1 MLRFA
6 QRSILRAALALLA
19 ITNLLES
26 PPARAQHLGDVSL
39 TTTTQILANG
49 VSCTGNPQ
57 NFFPANL
64 GQSFHL
70 ATAAISSGA
79 SSFGMEVDG
88 IDAVNDVFKI
98 SNPMI
103 TVGTQSFLVQ
113 GTGFMPIIRV
123 SLVCTLG
130 STFSMSYSGSF
141 ASNTIANVGAA

>member
-70 ATAAISSGA
+70 ATAAITSGA
-79 SSFGMEVDG
+79 ASFGLEIAGTDPASGPFHLSTRML
-88 IDAVNDVFKI
+88 
-98 SNPMI
+98 
-103 TVGTQSFLVQ
+103 TVGT
-113 GTGFMPIIRV
+113 PP
-123 SLVCTLG
+123 
-130 STFSMSYSGSF
+130 Y
-141 ASNTIANVGAA
+141 